1 MIMVAIVHRDQS
13 GSLAGADGDWVPFH
27 RIKRDDVDFCQNQV
41 LFRAAEVQICFEL
54 IEKWTVELNIALKK
68 DPLVYDFLSSFR
80 FANLVLAG
88 HSLVALSL

>member
-1 MIMVAIVHRDQS
+1 MSSIAGNRLIYSTSCSNLASHGMIMVAIVHRDQS

-54 IEKWTVELNIALKK
+54 IEK
-68 DPLVYDFLSSFR
+68 
-80 FANLVLAG
+80 
-88 HSLVALSL
+88 

>member
-54 IEKWTVELNIALKK
+54 IEK
-68 DPLVYDFLSSFR
+68 
-80 FANLVLAG
+80 
-88 HSLVALSL
+88 